1 MTLKNL
7 VVGVAMV
14 FVAACGGTDTDTDTD
29 TKTDPPATQTNKL
42 DVEQTV
48 AVSSAAKKLILNNDF
63 GAIKVVGEAG
73 RNEVNMKPTL
83 RSSDPGAGTIEVV
96 QDGDSLIVQVSNT
109 SSETIAVDV
118 VVYTPMAL
126 DFTVNTSG
134 GALDLSGMVGGGVAN
149 TGAGNCT
156 IDMELGASS
165 DLTVNTSNGN
175 IALTLP
181 NVTAAT
187 LTASAGGGTLT
198 IASSLDFDGYSAMG
212 NATGNLNGGGSSSI
226 NLVATGG
233 NIAVNGK

>member
-96 QDGDSLIVQVSNT
+96 QDSNT

-181 NVTAAT
+181 NVTAAM